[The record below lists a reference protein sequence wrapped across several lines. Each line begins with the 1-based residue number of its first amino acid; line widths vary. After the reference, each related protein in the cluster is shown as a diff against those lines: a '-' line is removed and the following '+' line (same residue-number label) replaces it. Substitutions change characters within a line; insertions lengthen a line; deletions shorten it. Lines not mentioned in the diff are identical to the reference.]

1 MCRLERKKLRLFLVS
16 VFLNWIANVLTIQA
30 AQKSLKNG
38 MTSPLKDVEFLVTR
52 KGGQS
57 VSAEVVLGSQDDQV
71 DIPKVLVK
79 RTHAAA
85 KTPT

>member
-1 MCRLERKKLRLFLVS
+1 
-16 VFLNWIANVLTIQA
+16 
-30 AQKSLKNG
+30 